1 MISGSV
7 TGVPPP
13 PNPPVAVAALPL
25 GWESEETCDRCGP
38 GVGAIWLVFTAK
50 GDLTFCGKHYRD
62 FCQAMKGQR

>member
-13 PNPPVAVAALPL
+13 AVVAALPL
-25 GWESEETCDRCGP
+25 GWKSGEACDRCGP
-38 GVGAIWLVFTAK
+38 DVDAIWLVFTVG

-62 FCQAMKGQR
+62 FCQARKEQR